1 MKTPAK
7 HEMTRSARRQPG
19 PVDVLKRIPAEVQR
33 IMLAEG
39 VAVAEE
45 FIPSN
50 LSRLDK
56 RACETLKAAG
66 GAVVRL
72 PEAQIAEWKGKT
84 QGAIIKK
91 YVASASKDS
100 GMDVAGVRSFLV
112 SYQDALKK
120 NTGKSRYVDGMTA
133 CREAR

>member
-45 FIPSN
+45 FVPSN
-50 LSRLDK
+50 
-56 RACETLKAAG
+56 
-66 GAVVRL
+66 
-72 PEAQIAEWKGKT
+72 
-84 QGAIIKK
+84 
-91 YVASASKDS
+91 DS
-100 GMDVAGVRSFLV
+100 GMDAAGVRSFLV

-120 NTGKSRYVDGMTA
+120 NTGKSRYVDRMTA